1 MSFDP
6 DVIYNN
12 LSMEEQKAIDEQ
24 VLKELEEENPH
35 FKNAKVGYMKN
46 TLMLMKRR
54 QIICNKH
61 RGKFKPPATAMVIDE
76 NEKDIEIRE
85 LKEEL
90 NEVREQLKAR
100 DRKIQELE
108 FALDILKEGA
118 GDNNAGKHAA

>member
-6 DVIYNN
+6 DVVYNN
-12 LSMEEQKAIDEQ
+12 LPAEEQKSID
-24 VLKELEEENPH
+24 KEVMETLEKENPY

-54 QIICNKH
+54 QIIYNKYG
-61 RGKFKPPATAMVIDE
+61 GKLKPPATAMVIKE
-76 NEKDIEIRE
+76 NEKDVEIRE

-90 NEVREQLKAR
+90 SEVREQLKAR

-108 FALDILKEGA
+108 FALDMLKEG
-118 GDNNAGKHAA
+118 GEKHTA